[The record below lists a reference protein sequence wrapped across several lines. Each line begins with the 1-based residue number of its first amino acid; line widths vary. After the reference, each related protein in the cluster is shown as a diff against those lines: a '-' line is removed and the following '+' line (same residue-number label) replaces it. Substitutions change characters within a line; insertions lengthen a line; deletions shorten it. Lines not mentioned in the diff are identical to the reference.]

1 MRGNWFMRIAPAF
14 GVLAL
19 LPLIALGAGQSG
31 NWSLETTD
39 QPGNVQFSLQSSQA
53 GDHFSTSSAWKL
65 ADLRGLDW
73 AATEKHDVS
82 FSIVRDAGTID
93 CKGFVQDQRGAGL
106 FTFQP
111 NAQYRPEMAKLG
123 FDFEDKE
130 LFSAAVFD
138 VSFEFVRAMKSAAV
152 RGLDA
157 RKLLAFRIHGV
168 TPQMVRDLRAA
179 GLEAADAEK
188 LIAFRI
194 HGVSPEFVN
203 ELHGAGIKVTD
214 EDKLI
219 AFRIH
224 GVSPEFVGE
233 LSHLG
238 FQHAPPDQL
247 IALRIHGV
255 TPEYI
260 EGLRSKGMR
269 DLTLDQ
275 LINLRIHGI
284 D

>member
-1 MRGNWFMRIAPAF
+1 MRASPVFALLG
-14 GVLAL
+14 L
-19 LPLIALGAGQSG
+19 LPLIALGAVENG
-31 NWSLETTD
+31 NWSVESTD
-39 QPGNVQFSLQSSQA
+39 QTGNVQFSLQSSRG

-65 ADLRGLDW
+65 EDLRGLDW
-73 AATEKHDVS
+73 AATGKHDVS

-111 NAQYRPEMAKLG
+111 NPQFRPEMAKLG

-168 TPQMVRDLRAA
+168 TPQLVRDLRAA

-203 ELHGAGIKVTD
+203 ELHSAGIKVTD

-233 LSHLG
+233 ISHLG

>member
-1 MRGNWFMRIAPAF
+1 MRIAPVFA
-14 GVLAL
+14 VLAL
-19 LPLIALGAGQSG
+19 LAPIAFGAIQNGS
-31 NWSLETTD
+31 WSLSAAD
-39 QPGNVQFSLQSSQA
+39 QPGNVQFSLQGSRES
-53 GDHFSTSSAWKL
+53 DHFSTSSTWRL
-65 ADLRGLDW
+65 ADFRGLDW
-73 AATEKHDVS
+73 AAAAKHDVS
-82 FSIVRDAGTID
+82 FAIARDAGTID

-111 NAQYRPEMAKLG
+111 NPQYRPEMAKLG
-123 FDFEDKE
+123 YDFDDKE
-130 LFSAAVFD
+130 LFSATMFD
-138 VSFEFVRAMKSAAV
+138 VSFDFTRAMKSAAV

-157 RKLLAFRIHGV
+157 GKLMAFRIHGV
-168 TPQMVRDLRAA
+168 TPQFVHDLRAA

-194 HGVSPEFVN
+194 HGVTPEFVN
-203 ELHGAGIKVTD
+203 ELNSAGIKVTD

-224 GVSPEFVGE
+224 GVSPEFAGE
-233 LSHLG
+233 ISHLG
-238 FQHAPPDQL
+238 FPHAPPDQL

-260 EGLRSKGMR
+260 EGLRSKGMQN
-269 DLTLDQ
+269 LTLDQ
-275 LINLRIHGI
+275 LISLRIHGI

>member
-1 MRGNWFMRIAPAF
+1 MRAVP
-14 GVLAL
+14 VLAL
-19 LPLIALGAGQSG
+19 LGLLPLIVMGAVENG
-31 NWSLETTD
+31 NWSLESTD
-39 QPGNVQFSLQSSQA
+39 QTGSVQFSLQSSRG

-73 AATEKHDVS
+73 AATGKHDVG

-93 CKGFVQDQRGAGL
+93 CKGFVQDQHGAGL

-111 NAQYRPEMAKLG
+111 NPQYRSEMAKLG

-138 VSFEFVRAMKSAAV
+138 VSFEFVRAMKGAAV
-152 RGLDA
+152 RGMDA

-224 GVSPEFVGE
+224 GVSPEFAGE
-233 LSHLG
+233 IGHLG
-238 FQHAPPDQL
+238 FPHAPPDQL

>member
-1 MRGNWFMRIAPAF
+1 MRIAS
-14 GVLAL
+14 VLAVLGL
-19 LPLIALGAGQSG
+19 LPLIALGAAQSG
-31 NWSLETTD
+31 NWSLESTD
-39 QPGNVQFSLQSSQA
+39 QQGSVQFSLQGSQG

-65 ADLRGLDW
+65 ADMRGLDW
-73 AATEKHDVS
+73 AAAAKHDVS

-93 CKGFVQDQRGAGL
+93 CKGFVEAQRGAGL

-111 NAQYRPEMAKLG
+111 NPQYRPEMAKLG
-123 FDFEDKE
+123 FDFEDRE

-168 TPQMVRDLRAA
+168 TPQFVNDLRAA
-179 GLEAADAEK
+179 GLEAADAGK

-194 HGVSPEFVN
+194 HGVTPEFVN
-203 ELHGAGIKVTD
+203 DLHGAGIKVTD
-214 EDKLI
+214 EDKLV

-224 GVSPEFVGE
+224 GVSPEFAGE
-233 LSHLG
+233 ISHLG
-238 FQHAPPDQL
+238 FPHAPPDQL

-260 EGLRSKGMR
+260 EGLRSKGMQN
-269 DLTLDQ
+269 LTLDQ

>member
-1 MRGNWFMRIAPAF
+1 MRAAPVF
-14 GVLAL
+14 AL
-19 LPLIALGAGQSG
+19 LGLVPLIALGAVENG
-31 NWSLETTD
+31 NWSLESTD
-39 QPGNVQFSLQSSQA
+39 QTGDVQFSLQSSRG
-53 GDHFSTSSAWKL
+53 GDQFSTSSAWKL

-73 AATEKHDVS
+73 AAAGKHDVS

-93 CKGFVQDQRGAGL
+93 CKGFVQDQHGAGL

-111 NAQYRPEMAKLG
+111 NPQYRPEMAKLG

-152 RGLDA
+152 RGMDA

-194 HGVSPEFVN
+194 HGVSP
-203 ELHGAGIKVTD
+203 D
-214 EDKLI
+214 
-219 AFRIH
+219 
-224 GVSPEFVGE
+224 FVGE
-233 LSHLG
+233 ISHLG